1 MSDLG
6 SRLSLG
12 TAQWG
17 TPYGLTNERGELSDS
32 EVTEIVQA
40 ALAAKITAA
49 DTHRTSDPRQGYG
62 RAQAR
67 LRPWAGQFQ
76 ITTKIYGRSE
86 IPIGEQL
93 ALSLMDLGVPGVH
106 ACLVHDWAELTGDE
120 RRSTARFLEA
130 ARTDGHVTKVGV
142 SAYDEAEV
150 ASAALYFDSLD
161 VVQVPASVV
170 DQRLVGSGV
179 LAALGES
186 GAEIQVRSI
195 FLQGLLLEPRATAPL
210 AAHPD
215 IRAFHLF
222 CEANAIDP
230 LAACLSFIN
239 GINWANTVVI
249 GVTGA
254 DELQQ
259 FTDIWGQEPITADW
273 AQFASSDATLV
284 DPRLWARP

>member
-1 MSDLG
+1 METGDVDLV
-6 SRLSLG
+6 LG

-17 TPYGLTNERGELSDS
+17 TPYGLTNARGELNDS
-32 EVTEIVQA
+32 EVAEIVKA

-49 DTHRTSDPRQGYG
+49 DTHRTTDPRQGYG

-67 LRPWAGQFQ
+67 LRLWAGQFR

-86 IPIGEQL
+86 LPIIEQL
-93 ALSLMDLGVPGVH
+93 ALSLTDLALPCVH

-120 RRSTARFLEA
+120 RRSTARALEA
-130 ARTDGHVTKVGV
+130 VRAGGQAAKVGV

-150 ASAALYFDSLD
+150 ASALEYFQSLD

-170 DQRLVGSGV
+170 DQRLAGSVV
-179 LAALGES
+179 LRALHDD
-186 GAEIQVRSI
+186 GAEVQVRSI

-222 CEANAIDP
+222 CEANDIDP
-230 LAACLSFIN
+230 LTACLGYVKSLK
-239 GINWANTVVI
+239 WASQVVV

-254 DELQQ
+254 GELRQIAD
-259 FTDIWGQEPITADW
+259 TWAQEPVTADW
-273 AQFASSDATLV
+273 GRLASSDEALL
-284 DPRLWARP
+284 DPRRWTRP